1 MCNIRIKRTRPS
13 LSQGRYWLC
22 IWCPQ
27 VLQKLAFSGFLELHF
42 LQWAHNFRL
51 GIATNRPWGP
61 PINFKSR
68 MTNAPSMVIE
78 QKAMSLSAV
87 FSTSL
92 ILTSVISMAFPHW
105 PYHHH
110 PRLSI
115 TSCYSKITKSD
126 NQVTQARAEWQLHK
140 AIQQLRDS

>member
-1 MCNIRIKRTRPS
+1 MGTTN
-13 LSQGRYWLC
+13 Q
-22 IWCPQ
+22 
-27 VLQKLAFSGFLELHF
+27 LQ
-42 LQWAHNFRL
+42 
-51 GIATNRPWGP
+51 I
-61 PINFKSR
+61 
-68 MTNAPSMVIE
+68 TNAPSMVIE

-110 PRLSI
+110 PCVSI

-126 NQVTQARAEWQLHK
+126 NQVTQARAEWQRHK

>member
-1 MCNIRIKRTRPS
+1 MAMSAYKRTRPS
-13 LSQGRYWLC
+13 LSRGRYWLC
-22 IWCPQ
+22 IYSTGITKPDFQWI
-27 VLQKLAFSGFLELHF
+27 LRTHF
-42 LQWAHNFRL
+42 LQWAHSFRL
-51 GIATNRPWGP
+51 GIATKRPWGP

-78 QKAMSLSAV
+78 QKAISLSAV

-110 PRLSI
+110 PHVSI